1 MNDALLVAAREFRAN
16 TRTKG
21 FIIGLIVSAAVIA
34 GIVIVPTLFGS
45 DSYHIGLVGDQSRP
59 LEPVLVE
66 LAEESGAD
74 VETSTVSSE
83 DAARAAVDDGDLDAA
98 VVEARTVLT
107 AGELDAQVEALLQQ
121 AHRAVATEQQLAA
134 AGLEPQQ
141 IQDAL
146 QVAPLELRSVTGDT
160 RYEGPRQALAFLTV
174 LVLFFLIL
182 GSTMLVATGVVEEKG
197 SRIVEILLVA
207 VHPWRLLAGKIVA
220 FTVLGIIQ
228 LAVFA
233 AAGIIAAAVVGRLP
247 ELPPGTPGVFGAAFA
262 GFLLGF
268 LFYAAVAA
276 AMASLVSRQEEVG
289 QVTTPMTLTII
300 ASYMVGIW
308 ALNNPDALVGYVLS
322 MTPPFAAMVM
332 PVRVATTEVP
342 LWEIAVAS
350 GGMLAAAVAVLIVGG
365 RIYERAVLR
374 TGARM
379 KLIEAWRSSR
389 VATGVTQ

>member
-134 AGLEPQQ
+134 AGLEPRQ

-276 AMASLVSRQEEVG
+276 AMASLISRQEEVG